1 MEITTASVLQSIYAN
16 SALCSLLSSTPL
28 LHTGHSRMLEVLIG
42 EAGARL
48 ALRLSP
54 YLSDV
59 DFSDSAMRLE
69 FKPEF
74 ARLTHMAPQLR
85 MAIVYDVVALAL
97 EAAGSPAVSRYS
109 ALTASIVDTLSSLA
123 LVTSPR
129 IHPHPY

>member
-1 MEITTASVLQSIYAN
+1 MKISTSTILQSIYAN
-16 SALCSLLSSTPL
+16 SALCSLLSDTPL
-28 LHTGHSRMLEVLIG
+28 LHTGHSRMLEALIG

-59 DFSDSAMRLE
+59 DFSDTALRLD

-74 ARLTHMAPQLR
+74 ARMAHMAPQLR

-97 EAAGSPAVSRYS
+97 EAAGSPAGARYS

-123 LVTSPR
+123 SVTSPR
-129 IHPHPY
+129 IRPHPY